1 MLICLFNAK
10 GGVSKSTCAVHL
22 TYYLS
27 NIEGKTVSLID
38 ADPMRISS
46 FWTRQL
52 DLDVPVHQLT
62 DPNDFLEQIGDIS
75 GAGRLYGNRL
85 SC

>member
-10 GGVSKSTCAVHL
+10 GGVSKSTCSVHL

-27 NIEGKTVSLID
+27 AILKKTVKLID

-46 FWTRQL
+46 FWIKEL
-52 DLDVPVHQLT
+52 NIDIPVFQLT
-62 DPNDFLEQIGDIS
+62 DPNDFLEQIPTLIEPS
-75 GAGRLYGNRL
+75 
-85 SC
+85 